1 MSISQNFP
9 NTRPS
14 LNLNFARS
22 KTLDPRITFI
32 RIQTG
37 NDASYVDEDGLIKYA
52 SANEPRFDHDPETG
66 ECLGL
71 LIEEQK
77 SNLITYSSD
86 MSQWSA
92 NVSPIYA
99 DNDTTAPDGTLTADK
114 LTGNNSAADG
124 RYIAV
129 TISTNTTYTVASF
142 IKPTDQ
148 PRTRIGVFST
158 VDSWYGNVDT
168 DWDANGEP
176 TTDNSVGAS
185 NIKYEPYPNGWYRVS
200 FQFTSPATINGDVSY
215 FHMPD
220 RTISGKSAWFW
231 GAQLETSS
239 FASSYIP
246 TEGSTK
252 TRTKDYPTI
261 SGTNFT
267 DFYNSSEGTIYVK
280 YNIKGSFAT
289 DGFNRIFEVSDGGSA
304 NRYTALLRG
313 TNQDIY
319 EGGWNATLNFNTSL
333 ITFGD
338 FYTYIMGYKENDF
351 QRYTIDR
358 NGNIDGNTDT
368 SVTVSSFTPT
378 ELNIGYEAV
387 NDNRQLNGHI
397 SQLVYYPARL
407 SNSQLQ
413 TLLLQ

>member
-22 KTLDPRITFI
+22 KTLDPRITFS
-32 RIQTG
+32 RTSTG
-37 NDASYVDEDGLIKYA
+37 TYVDESGFIRDA
-52 SANEPRFDHDPETG
+52 VADEPRFDHDPVTG

-71 LIEEQK
+71 LIEESR
-77 SNLITYSSD
+77 SNLLSYSED
-86 MSQWSA
+86 FSQWSLPSSITITP
-92 NVSPIYA
+92 NNIVS
-99 DNDTTAPDGTLTADK
+99 PDGTQNADLVSTTVNESGPYVSITA
-114 LTGNNSAADG
+114 SQ
-124 RYIAV
+124 
-129 TISTNTTYTVASF
+129 NTTYTLS
-142 IKPTDQ
+142 
-148 PRTRIGVFST
+148 VFLK
-158 VDSWYGNVDT
+158 YGNT
-168 DWDANGEP
+168 P
-176 TTDNSVGAS
+176 TIRLRDFDGGDNPGHHVIFNLLTQTFSSALNLDDYGY
-185 NIKYEPYPNGWYRVS
+185 IPYPNGWYRVWMT
-200 FQFTSPATINGDVSY
+200 FTTGSYTNLSLQVRSASEVSGDETFY
-215 FHMPD
+215 
-220 RTISGKSAWFW
+220 AW
-231 GAQLETSS
+231 GGQIEGSS

-252 TRTKDYPTI
+252 TRAKEYPTI
-261 SGTNFT
+261 SGTDFT
-267 DFYNSSEGTIYVK
+267 DFYNPSEGTIYVK
-280 YNIKGSFAT
+280 YNIEGSYAT
-289 DGFNRIFEVSDGGSA
+289 DGYNRIFEVSDGGSA

-351 QRYTIDR
+351 QRYAIDR
-358 NGNIDGNTDT
+358 NGNIDSNTDD